1 MKPRGF
7 IRPCLFFQL
16 QQTAPSKR
24 GARTETSSSATDCW
38 ERENSKMAVHSTMR
52 GVGFGDQ
59 KTSSRGKIR

>member
-7 IRPCLFFQL
+7 NRPCLFFQL

-24 GARTETSSSATDCW
+24 GARAETSSSPTDCC
-38 ERENSKMAVHSTMR
+38 EREDSKMAVHSTMR

-59 KTSSRGKIR
+59 ETSGRGKIR

>member
-1 MKPRGF
+1 MKLRGF

-24 GARTETSSSATDCW
+24 GARTETSPSPADCR
-38 ERENSKMAVHSTMR
+38 EREDSEMAVHATMR

-59 KTSSRGKIR
+59 ETSGRGKIR

>member
-24 GARTETSSSATDCW
+24 GAGAETSSSPADCW
-38 ERENSKMAVHSTMR
+38 EREDSEMAVHATMR
-52 GVGFGDQ
+52 GAGFGDQ
-59 KTSSRGKIR
+59 ETSGRGKIR

>member
-24 GARTETSSSATDCW
+24 GAGAETSSSATDCW
-38 ERENSKMAVHSTMR
+38 EREDSEMAVHATMR
-52 GVGFGDQ
+52 RVGFGDQ
-59 KTSSRGKIR
+59 ETSGRGKIR